1 VKEFV
6 DACIKV
12 TGADIKVEYGP
23 RRTGDYA
30 EVFSDPSKIKREL
43 VSHILR
49 IAWQPGSLPPRRYSI
64 RTLCLNTGLFLDL
77 GYFHCCGTPLRNG
90 ARSTPI
96 WPRR

>member
-1 VKEFV
+1 MKEFV

-49 IAWQPGSLPPRRYSI
+49 IAWQPGSL
-64 RTLCLNTGLFLDL
+64 L
-77 GYFHCCGTPLRNG
+77 
-90 ARSTPI
+90 
-96 WPRR
+96 